1 MIETPGFLWTVL
13 FFLLAIGP
21 LIFVHELGHYLVGRW
36 CGVKADVFSIGF
48 GKEVTGWTDKRGT
61 RWKIGWMPLG
71 GYVRFAGDANAASMP
86 DDEWKDL
93 PDFERSRTFHA
104 KPLWKRA
111 LIVAAGPATNF
122 LVAILIYAG
131 MIAVFGEQRT
141 PAVVGGIQA
150 GSAAATAGFKPGD
163 RILSVNDRE
172 VDRFTDIARYV
183 ELRPGQAMSFEVQ
196 RGSETIRLMA
206 TPRIDRMVDRFGN
219 KSTRGLLGLASGK
232 PVLVKVPLS
241 QLPAAALRM
250 TGDLLRAI
258 VDGLGQFV
266 TGKRSLTELSGPL
279 MIAKVSGQAAALG
292 WIDFLSFMAFVS
304 INLGFINLL
313 PIPALDGGHLLFY
326 TIEGILR
333 RPVPPKAQEWAFG
346 TGFVALMSLML
357 FVTINDLASF
367 GLWQRLS
374 GLIG

>member
-48 GKEVTGWTDKRGT
+48 GKEITGWTDRRGT

-122 LVAILIYAG
+122 LVAILIFAG
-131 MIAVFGEQRT
+131 VIAVFGEQRT
-141 PAVVGGIQA
+141 PPVVGGIQA
-150 GSAAATAGFKPGD
+150 GSAAAAAGFRAGD
-163 RILSVNDRE
+163 RVLSVNDR
-172 VDRFTDIARYV
+172 DIARFTDIARYV
-183 ELRPGQAMSFEVQ
+183 ELRPGQAMSFEVK
-196 RGSETIRLMA
+196 RGAETIRLMA
-206 TPRIDRMVDRFGN
+206 TPRVDRMVDRFGN
-219 KSTRGLLGLASGK
+219 KSTRGLLGLQSGP
-232 PVLVKVPLS
+232 PVFVKLPVS
-241 QLPAAALRM
+241 QLPGAALRT
-250 TGDLLRAI
+250 TGDVLRSM
-258 VDGLGQFV
+258 VDGLVQIV
-266 TGKRSLTELSGPL
+266 TGKRSMKELGGPL
-279 MIAKVSGQAAALG
+279 MIAKFSGQTATLG
-292 WIDFLSFMAFVS
+292 WVAFLGFMAMIS

-313 PIPALDGGHLLFY
+313 PIPMLDGGHLFFY
-326 TIEGILR
+326 AIEGVIR
-333 RPVPPKAQEWAFG
+333 RPVPPEAQEWAFR
-346 TGFVALMSLML
+346 TGFIALMSLML

>member
-48 GKEVTGWTDKRGT
+48 GREVTGWTDRRGT

-131 MIAVFGEQRT
+131 MIAVFGDQRT
-141 PAVVGGIQA
+141 PPVVGGIQA
-150 GSAAATAGFKPGD
+150 SSAAAAAGFKPGD
-163 RILSVNDRE
+163 RILSIDGRGM
-172 VDRFTDIARYV
+172 DRFTDIGGYV
-183 ELRPGQAMSFEVQ
+183 ELRPGQTMSFEVR
-196 RGSETIRLMA
+196 RGGETIRLIA
-206 TPRIDRMVDRFGN
+206 TPRVDRMVDRFGN
-219 KSTRGLLGLASGK
+219 NTSRGLLGVASG
-232 PVLVKVPLS
+232 PSNYVKLPITQVPG
-241 QLPAAALRM
+241 AALRM
-250 TGDLLRAI
+250 TGDLLRSI
-258 VDGLGQFV
+258 SDGLAQFV

-279 MIAKVSGQAAALG
+279 MIAKVSGQAATLG
-292 WIDFLSFMAFVS
+292 WISFLGFMAFVS

-326 TIEGILR
+326 TIEGIIR

-346 TGFVALMSLML
+346 TGFIALMSLMV